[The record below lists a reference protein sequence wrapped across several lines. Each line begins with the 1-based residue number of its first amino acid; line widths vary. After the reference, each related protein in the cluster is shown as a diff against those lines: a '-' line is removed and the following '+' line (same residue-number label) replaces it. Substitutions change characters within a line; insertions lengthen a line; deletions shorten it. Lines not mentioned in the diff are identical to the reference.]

1 MEQSD
6 LKNIGTRLQTMRDI
20 LDITV
25 EEMAEITGTS
35 REFYTACERGETD
48 IPISFLYKC
57 AHHLGLDVTDLI
69 MGETPRLSVYQVVK
83 KNEGIPVERRRGF
96 SYKNMSYLFKG
107 RKVEPFMVTAPY
119 SDEAQHAPIPLSVHE
134 GQEFDMVV
142 KGSLRMVVDGKTEL
156 LEEGDCIYL
165 DSSHPHGMIAAGGE
179 DCSFLAV
186 VIPGDDAK

>member
-35 REFYTACERGETD
+35 TDFYTACERGETD
-48 IPISFLYKC
+48 IPISFLYV
-57 AHHLGLDVTDLI
+57 DVTDLI

-83 KNEGIPVERRRGF
+83 KDEGIPVERRRGF

-142 KGSLRMVVDGKTEL
+142 KGRLRMVVDGKAEL

-165 DSSHPHGMIAAGGE
+165 DSTHPHGMIATGGE

-186 VIPGDDAK
+186 VIPGEDEK

>member
-20 LDITV
+20 LDISV
-25 EEMAEITGTS
+25 EEMAAVTGTS
-35 REFYTACERGETD
+35 VKFYTDCERGETD

-57 AHHLGLDVTDLI
+57 AHHLGVDVTDLI

-83 KNEGIPVERRRGF
+83 KNEGIPVERRHGF

-119 SDEAQHAPIPLSVHE
+119 TDEAQHAPIALSVHE

-142 KGSLRMVVDGKTEL
+142 SGSLRMVVDGKTEL
-156 LEEGDCIYL
+156 LEAGDCIYL
-165 DSSHPHGMIAAGGE
+165 DSTHPHGMIATGGE
-179 DCSFLAV
+179 DCVFLAV
-186 VIPGDDAK
+186 VIPEDDAK